1 MAETPRIDEA
11 LQRFDDAITEL
22 EAAFIR
28 VKEQPVP
35 EALEAPGHGEVETLR
50 ADRAKLAD
58 ELDEVRGNANRLM
71 ERNQQAANKVAS
83 AMARI
88 KSVLGE

>member
-1 MAETPRIDEA
+1 MAETPRLDDA

-22 EAAFIR
+22 EAAFNR
-28 VKEQPVP
+28 VKEQPEPAAP
-35 EALEAPGHGEVETLR
+35 EPQDNGEVEALR
-50 ADRAKLAD
+50 AERTRLAT

-71 ERNQQAANKVAS
+71 ETNRTAADKVAN